1 MAKLFDGC
9 PWLVGF
15 EEIVNIA
22 DCLIGT
28 LVQSLTQ
35 LPEQGVSVLPKPRK
49 GQPDD
54 HWPQPQGGR
63 VTYAS
68 WARMFF
74 ATNNLGLIFQ
84 QGGYQ

>member
-1 MAKLFDGC
+1 MDLRSLTDKGMSMAKLVEDC

-15 EEIVNIA
+15 EEIVTIA

-35 LPEQGVSVLPKPRK
+35 LPERGVSVLPEYRK

-54 HWPQPQGGR
+54 H
-63 VTYAS
+63 
-68 WARMFF
+68 
-74 ATNNLGLIFQ
+74 
-84 QGGYQ
+84 

>member
-1 MAKLFDGC
+1 MSMAKLFDGC

-35 LPEQGVSVLPKPRK
+35 LPERGVSVLPKPRK

-54 HWPQPQGGR
+54 H
-63 VTYAS
+63 
-68 WARMFF
+68 
-74 ATNNLGLIFQ
+74 
-84 QGGYQ
+84 